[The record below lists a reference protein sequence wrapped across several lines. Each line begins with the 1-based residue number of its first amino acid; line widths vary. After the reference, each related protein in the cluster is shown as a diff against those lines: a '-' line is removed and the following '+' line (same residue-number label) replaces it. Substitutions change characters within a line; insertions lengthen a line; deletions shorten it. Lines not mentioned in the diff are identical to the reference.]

1 MGVPLMTLATFI
13 HKTAAFQGRNGVA
26 NVSSE
31 WKRQPCN
38 HPLLLLDENVENCA
52 DPSALHLLW
61 MSFVVDVDVNVNVNV
76 DADVDVEK
84 LGGGGDL
91 ANEDQ

>member
-1 MGVPLMTLATFI
+1 MTLATFI

-52 DPSALHLLW
+52 DPSALHLLLP
-61 MSFVVDVDVNVNVNV
+61 MSFVVDVDVNVNV
-76 DADVDVEK
+76 DADLDVEK